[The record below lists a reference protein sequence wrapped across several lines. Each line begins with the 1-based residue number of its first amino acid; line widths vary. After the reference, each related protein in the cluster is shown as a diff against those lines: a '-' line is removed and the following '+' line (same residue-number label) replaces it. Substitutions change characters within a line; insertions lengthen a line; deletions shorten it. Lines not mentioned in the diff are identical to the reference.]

1 MSSAF
6 SPTLGERIAGRFE
19 LKAPLRGSGGTRTF
33 LALDHQT
40 GRDVALS
47 LFDPG
52 RSNPNTWAAF
62 AQVVAAAVKAQ
73 VSALV
78 LPQSVSTIAPIP
90 PYCLAD
96 LQVARGLDRLREQE
110 GLIPWERAL
119 SFGERITEILHAVQV
134 ATGIAHRALL
144 PSRCVVTVRDEIRI
158 LDYGVAEFEV
168 AGGQQEDLGYRAPEQ
183 QGSTGDQRSDVYS
196 LAVILYELIS
206 GQRPAAPSPP
216 RLRSLVAVSFS
227 VDNFMAKAL
236 AQDPTQRH
244 TDLAAMRAAIRELLG
259 LGVIP
264 PIEPAKPPPVAALS
278 PAQAGVPHLPG
289 NQAPVFPV
297 TPSIHAAR
305 DERMQPLPVAPLL
318 RAPMLGLGDKPKA
331 PVLLDDRTEVLPVT
345 PPLRPQSNLV
355 PISSQ
360 VSEPINESG
369 RKPPGQAFIVA
380 APKPAPV
387 DPPTER
393 VVRAEAAP
401 AAITPSI
408 PTSEAAARAK
418 FIDELPTMVKLSAN
432 RAPRSASPAPPAGT
446 GVPNFALGP
455 PADRTEVV
463 GRPGVLSLPGDRTE
477 VLNCLPAGAPA
488 DRTEVLQQQL
498 PMGSLEVSTLVLSET
513 DVPSPPAPKGS
524 PATENSLTF
533 SGPGRAPPEPA
544 KAWTVQKRLI
554 VLNLVFAAVI
564 LCSLFIKAMLQ

>member
-47 LFDPG
+47 LFHPG
-52 RSNPNTWAAF
+52 SSNPNTWAAF
-62 AQVVAAAVKAQ
+62 AQVVAAAAKAQ
-73 VSALV
+73 VSGLV
-78 LPQSVSTIAPIP
+78 LPQNVSTIAPIP

-119 SFGERITEILHAVQV
+119 SFGERITEILHNVQA

-168 AGGQQEDLGYRAPEQ
+168 AGSQQEDSGYRAPEQ

-216 RLRSLVAVSFS
+216 RLRSLVPVSFS

-244 TDLAAMRAAIRELLG
+244 TDLAAMRAVLRELLG
-259 LGVIP
+259 LGVTP
-264 PIEPAKPPPVAALS
+264 PIEPAKPPPAAAPS
-278 PAQAGVPHLPG
+278 PTQAGVPHLPG
-289 NQAPVFPV
+289 NQTPVFPV

-305 DERMQPLPVAPLL
+305 DEGKQPLPVAPL
-318 RAPMLGLGDKPKA
+318 RAPMLGLGDKPRA
-331 PVLLDDRTEVLPVT
+331 PVLLDDRTEVLPVA

-355 PISSQ
+355 PISSK
-360 VSEPINESG
+360 VPEPINESG
-369 RKPPGQAFIVA
+369 RKPPGQAFIVLG
-380 APKPAPV
+380 PKPAPV
-387 DPPTER
+387 DLPTER

-408 PTSEAAARAK
+408 TASEAAARAK

-432 RAPRSASPAPPAGT
+432 RAPRSVSPTPPAGT

-463 GRPGVLSLPGDRTE
+463 GQPVVSSLPKDRTE
-477 VLNCLPAGAPA
+477 VLNCLPAGATA
-488 DRTEVLQQQL
+488 DKTEVLQQQP

-513 DVPSPPAPKGS
+513 DVSSPPAPKGS
-524 PATENSLTF
+524 PTTENSRTF
-533 SGPGRAPPEPA
+533 SGPESAPPEPS

-554 VLNLVFAAVI
+554 VLNLVFGAVI
-564 LCSLFIKAMLQ
+564 LCSLFIKAILQ